1 MNLVRA
7 NHHDG
12 GRTDRLEFKH
22 HAARC
27 NGTLV
32 QLTIFMKFAWR
43 ARMIDQGD
51 LDLFR
56 RLFNVNQINQPF
68 AGARTG
74 ATLAMIAIIL
84 GAIGTLPASR
94 AWAAATCR
102 PQHQPLQLAAAPSSP
117 LAQDSEDDD
126 NQDVPT
132 SQVDKYISVY
142 ESMQKDHNLTVE
154 QAASKQG
161 LTVDQFRAL
170 ENKIEAD
177 DTLRER
183 VRKALRHAANPND
196 KSTTD
201 D

>member
-1 MNLVRA
+1 MKTNI
-7 NHHDG
+7 
-12 GRTDRLEFKH
+12 GRL
-22 HAARC
+22 AA
-27 NGTLV
+27 
-32 QLTIFMKFAWR
+32 K
-43 ARMIDQGD
+43 
-51 LDLFR
+51 
-56 RLFNVNQINQPF
+56 
-68 AGARTG
+68 RTTS
-74 ATLAMIAIIL
+74 AVIAIIF
-84 GAIGTLPASR
+84 GAFAILPAS
-94 AWAAATCR
+94 
-102 PQHQPLQLAAAPSSP
+102 LAAAASTDGVRAIGFELRQHALQLTAEPETEP
-117 LAQDSEDDD
+117 EPADATDEDDK
-126 NQDVPT
+126 DVPT

-196 KSTTD
+196 KDTSD

>member
-1 MNLVRA
+1 VKTII
-7 NHHDG
+7 
-12 GRTDRLEFKH
+12 GRLAGKRT
-22 HAARC
+22 
-27 NGTLV
+27 
-32 QLTIFMKFAWR
+32 TIA
-43 ARMIDQGD
+43 
-51 LDLFR
+51 
-56 RLFNVNQINQPF
+56 V
-68 AGARTG
+68 T
-74 ATLAMIAIIL
+74 AIIC
-84 GAIGTLPASR
+84 GAFAILPASQASAALTDGAR
-94 AWAAATCR
+94 AIGSQLR
-102 PQHQPLQLAAAPSSP
+102 QHALLLAAEPATEPEP
-117 LAQDSEDDD
+117 ADATDEDDK
-126 NQDVPT
+126 DVPT

-196 KSTTD
+196 KDTSD